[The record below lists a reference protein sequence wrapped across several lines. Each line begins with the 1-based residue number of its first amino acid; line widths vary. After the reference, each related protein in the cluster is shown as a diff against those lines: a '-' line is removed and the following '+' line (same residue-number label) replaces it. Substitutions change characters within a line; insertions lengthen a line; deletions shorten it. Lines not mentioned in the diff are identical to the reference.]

1 MVCKKISKE
10 LSSYL
15 DNEVSLKKSQK
26 IEKHLKRCAN
36 CSYRFEQLKKIH
48 ILTQKALFK
57 EPKKGFYE
65 RLSPRLEEGEKR
77 TGIKEKFFEWRYNW
91 RLSLSPLGRM
101 AVTISVLAI
110 VSLSFLYIWRSVSLP
125 KINIEVFQQ
134 EYVRYNGMSSFAEE
148 IALPVILEMK

>member
-15 DNEVSLKKSQK
+15 DNEVSSNKRVK
-26 IEKHLKRCAN
+26 IEKHLKGCTN
-36 CSYRFEQLKKIH
+36 CSHRFEQLKKIH
-48 ILTQKALFK
+48 TLTEKALFRQ
-57 EPKKGFYE
+57 PKKGFYE
-65 RLSPRLEEGEKR
+65 RLSPRLEQGEKR
-77 TGIKEKFFEWRYNW
+77 TGLKEKLFEWRYNW
-91 RLSLSPLGRM
+91 RLSLSPVGKM

-125 KINIEVFQQ
+125 EVNIEIFQR

-148 IALPVILEMK
+148 LALPVILEIR

>member
-1 MVCKKISKE
+1 MVCKKIRKE

-15 DNEVSLKKSQK
+15 DNEVSLNKRVK
-26 IEKHLKRCAN
+26 IKKHLKRCAN
-36 CSYRFEQLKKIH
+36 CSYRLEQLKKIH
-48 ILTQKALFK
+48 TLTQKALFR
-57 EPKKGFYE
+57 EPKEGFYE

-77 TGIKEKFFEWRYNW
+77 TGLKEKLSEWRYNW
-91 RLSLSPLGRM
+91 RLSLSPVGKM

-125 KINIEVFQQ
+125 EINIEVFQQ

-148 IALPVILEMK
+148 LVSPVILEIK

>member
-15 DNEVSLKKSQK
+15 DNEVTLNKRVK
-26 IEKHLKRCAN
+26 IEKHLKRCTN
-36 CSYRFEQLKKIH
+36 CSYRLGQLKKIH
-48 ILTQKALFK
+48 TLTQKAVFK
-57 EPKKGFYE
+57 EPKEGFYE

-77 TGIKEKFFEWRYNW
+77 IGLKEKLFEWRYSW
-91 RLSLSPLGRM
+91 RLSLSPAGKM

-110 VSLSFLYIWRSVSLP
+110 ISLSFLYIWRSVSLP
-125 KINIEVFQQ
+125 EINIEVFQQ

-148 IALPVILEMK
+148 LALPVILEIK